1 MGKNLRGYQAA
12 KSGVKRP
19 EGHAAVNP
27 GCPRS
32 RAFRDLGVL

>member
-19 EGHAAVNP
+19 EGYYLAR
-27 GCPRS
+27 GKCYI
-32 RAFRDLGVL
+32 